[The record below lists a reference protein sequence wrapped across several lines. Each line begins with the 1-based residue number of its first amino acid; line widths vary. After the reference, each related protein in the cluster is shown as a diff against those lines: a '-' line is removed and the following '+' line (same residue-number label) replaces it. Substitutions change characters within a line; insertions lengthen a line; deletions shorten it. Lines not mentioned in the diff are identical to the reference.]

1 MGRTNVTGV
10 RTARIPSSP
19 LQTVPTSRTVRTHEG
34 APAFLSDKYTEAFR
48 LGVNLFGGAEKT
60 FYDKGVNRDKRF
72 ASLIEEL
79 AIADPTWT
87 VSFLTWLRQT
97 ANIRTAAITGAA
109 HAIHARLNHKDSIA
123 EDELLSSLG
132 QMGLNRYLANN
143 ICQRADEP
151 SEFVA
156 YWLKTF
162 GALPKAVKRGLSD
175 AANRLY
181 TEYSVLKYDTPSHP
195 IRFANVLNLTHAKP
209 AHVLPDFGSKMTD
222 FDSEIEEIRQ
232 EAGDKRELF
241 KHIIDRVYGN
251 VLNYELPMVA
261 ANRSLREDA
270 KKDVNVLLDADRLKA
285 AGMTWEDVLSLAGTR
300 LSKASIWESVGPNM
314 GYMAKLRNLRNFEEA
329 GVSAQFKADVVKH
342 LTNPNAVAK
351 SRQFPFRFLSA
362 FNEVNSLQFQAALEQ
377 ALDLSVQNIPVFK
390 GRTLVLIDTSAS
402 MSDPVSNNSKMTRA
416 GIAALFGAAVAN
428 KNAGNVDLV
437 LYAST
442 SESIPVPVGGSVLN
456 LVKTVNGRNGRVG
469 HGTNTADA
477 IRRHF
482 RVGVHSRVIVFTD
495 GQSHWNGAWG
505 IGSVVPADVFMYCF
519 DLAGY
524 KQTDMETGPRRVQL
538 AGLTDATFKL
548 IDLYERGQN
557 ADWPWLNE

>member
-10 RTARIPSSP
+10 RTTRIPSSP
-19 LQTVPTSRTVRTHEG
+19 LQTVPTSRSVRTYEG
-34 APAFLSDKYTEAFR
+34 APAFLSDKKTEAFR
-48 LGVNLFGGAEKT
+48 LGVNLFGGGEKT
-60 FYDKGVNRDKRF
+60 FYEKGAARDNRF
-72 ASLIEEL
+72 ATLVEEL
-79 AIADPTWT
+79 AVSDPTWT

-109 HAIHARLNHKDSIA
+109 HAIHARLGHKASVA

-132 QMGLNRYLANN
+132 QMGLNRYLAGT

-151 SEFVA
+151 GEFVA

-181 TEYSVLKYDTPSHP
+181 TEYSVLKYDTSSHP

-209 AHVLPDFGSKMTD
+209 QQDIGNKMSGFSD
-222 FDSEIEEIRQ
+222 EEVAEIVT
-232 EAGDKRELF
+232 ALDKRDLF

-251 VLNYELPMVA
+251 AGLTELPMVTANKNLRKA
-261 ANRSLREDA
+261 AERDA
-270 KKDVNVLLDADRLKA
+270 KVLLDSAALKA
-285 AGMTWEDVLSLAGTR
+285 AGLTWEDVLSLAG
-300 LSKASIWESVGPNM
+300 SKIPKAQLWESIGPNM

-329 GVSAQFKADVVKH
+329 GVSSQFKADVVKH

-351 SRQFPFRFLSA
+351 SRQFPFRFLAA

-377 ALDLSVQNIPVFK
+377 ALDLSVQNIPVLK
-390 GRTLVLIDTSAS
+390 GRSLVLIDTSAS
-402 MSDPVSNNSKMTRA
+402 MSDTISNNSKMTRA
-416 GIAALFGAAVAN
+416 GVAALFGAAVAN

-437 LYAST
+437 LFATS

-456 LVKTVNGRNGRVG
+456 LVKTVNQRNGRVG

-477 IRRHF
+477 IRKHF
-482 RVGVHSRVIVFTD
+482 KPGLHERVIVFTD
-495 GQSHWNGAWG
+495 MQSHFNGAYG
-505 IGSVVPADVFMYCF
+505 IGAVIPANVFMYAF

-524 KQTDMETGPRRVQL
+524 SRTDMETAPRRVQL
-538 AGLTDATFKL
+538 AGLTDASFKL
-548 IDLYERGQN
+548 MDLYERGQN
-557 ADWPWLNE
+557 ADWPWLNDQ